1 MRQLEETHIMENI
14 IFNELR
20 TRGFNVDVGA
30 LEQRSVSDDGKW
42 QRKQLE
48 VDFVANS
55 GSQRYY
61 IQSAL
66 TIPDD
71 EKRRQETASLLK
83 INDAFRKIIVVRDDI
98 KPWIDDNGILTVGL
112 FEFLLKKE
120 WTDFE

>member
-20 TRGFNVDVGA
+20 IRGFNVDVGA

>member
-1 MRQLEETHIMENI
+1 M
-14 IFNELR
+14 
-20 TRGFNVDVGA
+20 
-30 LEQRSVSDDGKW
+30 
-42 QRKQLE
+42 E

-71 EKRRQETASLLK
+71 EKRRQETASLLR